1 MIFEDGQTLLH
12 TSAAILDDIMHS
24 ENEVFYVQLV
34 NPQFEAHIGNNWQ
47 VEITILSNVNPY
59 GVIEF
64 AQVAVNI

>member
-1 MIFEDGQTLLH
+1 MVFENGQTLLH
-12 TSAAILDDIMHS
+12 TSAAILDDVTHS

-34 NPQFEAHIGNNWQ
+34 YPQFEAQIGKDWQ

-64 AQVAVNI
+64 AQVVINN

>member
-12 TSAAILDDIMHS
+12 TSATILDDVTHS

-34 NPQFEAHIGNNWQ
+34 YPQFEAQIGKDWQ

-64 AQVAVNI
+64 AQVVINN